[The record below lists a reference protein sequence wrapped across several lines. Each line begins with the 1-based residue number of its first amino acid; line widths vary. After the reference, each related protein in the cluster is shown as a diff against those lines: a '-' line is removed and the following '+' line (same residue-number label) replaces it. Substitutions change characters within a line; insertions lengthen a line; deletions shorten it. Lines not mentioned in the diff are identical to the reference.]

1 MPSLGLVCHKYH
13 IGKDYQIL
21 MLLSIP
27 IRKIHIRMLSFLFFF
42 VCLKNNINKLD
53 LMDKTMKTMTLD
65 YAIEIASLTEINHQ
79 PLYDEITSQK
89 WSVHYFYDEK
99 RYRNIVIDVVELP
112 HSNAPEVHPTYKLF
126 NRLNSIFQH
135 LHLCI
140 DNDGK
145 LYSVV
150 NKKEIQDKWE
160 DIRKELLSEYEGIKQ
175 IKKMVEKLDYAYY
188 ACEGTLM
195 QSLLHLIFL
204 VRYREENRFNIE
216 LSSVLNEGEL
226 IDIKLESTV
235 SERDRQ
241 HFCGKG
247 YVHHQSAMKKAYDKQ
262 IKPLTQSEFDY
273 GFTIDI
279 EYIFNSEHRVQ
290 KIEACIKE
298 QSSDRFVHKKTI
310 TFSLIPKE

>member
-1 MPSLGLVCHKYH
+1 
-13 IGKDYQIL
+13 
-21 MLLSIP
+21 
-27 IRKIHIRMLSFLFFF
+27 
-42 VCLKNNINKLD
+42 
-53 LMDKTMKTMTLD
+53 MDKTMKTMTLD

-112 HSNAPEVHPTYKLF
+112 HSNAPEVHPTYTLF
-126 NRLNSIFQH
+126 NQLNYIFQH

-226 IDIKLESTV
+226 IDIELESTV

-247 YVHHQSAMKKAYDKQ
+247 YVHHLSAMKKAYDKQ

-298 QSSDRFVHKKTI
+298 QSSDRFVHKKTV

>member
-1 MPSLGLVCHKYH
+1 
-13 IGKDYQIL
+13 
-21 MLLSIP
+21 
-27 IRKIHIRMLSFLFFF
+27 MLSFLFFF
-42 VCLKNNINKLD
+42 RMFEKHINQFD

-89 WSVHYFYDEK
+89 WSVHYSYDEK

-126 NRLNSIFQH
+126 NQLNSIFQH

-150 NKKEIQDKWE
+150 NQKEIQDKWE
-160 DIRKELLSEYEGIKQ
+160 NVRKELLSEYEGIKQ
-175 IKKMVEKLDYAYY
+175 VKKMVEKLDYAYY

-204 VRYREENRFNIE
+204 VRYREEDRFNIE

-226 IDIKLESTV
+226 IDIELESTV

-247 YVHHQSAMKKAYDKQ
+247 YVNHQSAMKKAYDKQ

-273 GFTIDI
+273 GFTIDM
-279 EYIFNSEHRVQ
+279 EYLFNSEHRVQ

-298 QSSDRFVHKKTI
+298 QSSDRFVHKKTV

>member
-1 MPSLGLVCHKYH
+1 MFEKH
-13 IGKDYQIL
+13 INQ
-21 MLLSIP
+21 
-27 IRKIHIRMLSFLFFF
+27 F
-42 VCLKNNINKLD
+42 D

-112 HSNAPEVHPTYKLF
+112 HSNAPEVHPTYTLF
-126 NRLNSIFQH
+126 NQLNYIFQH

-204 VRYREENRFNIE
+204 VRYREENKFNIE

-226 IDIKLESTV
+226 IDIELESTV

-241 HFCGKG
+241 HFYGKG
-247 YVHHQSAMKKAYDKQ
+247 YVHHQSAMKKAYDQQ

-279 EYIFNSEHRVQ
+279 EYVFNSEHRVQ

-298 QSSDRFVHKKTI
+298 QSSDRFIHKKTV

>member
-1 MPSLGLVCHKYH
+1 
-13 IGKDYQIL
+13 

-112 HSNAPEVHPTYKLF
+112 HSNAPEVHPTYTLF
-126 NRLNSIFQH
+126 NQLNYIFQH

-226 IDIKLESTV
+226 IDIELESTV

-298 QSSDRFVHKKTI
+298 QSSDRFVHKKTV

>member
-1 MPSLGLVCHKYH
+1 
-13 IGKDYQIL
+13 
-21 MLLSIP
+21 
-27 IRKIHIRMLSFLFFF
+27 
-42 VCLKNNINKLD
+42 
-53 LMDKTMKTMTLD
+53 MKTMTLD
-65 YAIEIASLTEINHQ
+65 YAIEIASLTKINHQ

-112 HSNAPEVHPTYKLF
+112 HSNAPEVHPTYTLF
-126 NRLNSIFQH
+126 NQLNSIFQH

-188 ACEGTLM
+188 SCEGTLM

-226 IDIKLESTV
+226 IDIELESTV

-298 QSSDRFVHKKTI
+298 QSSDRFVHKKTV

>member
-1 MPSLGLVCHKYH
+1 MPYGQRLSDTYAFKHTNQKNVYQNIFFSVFFRMFEKH
-13 IGKDYQIL
+13 INQ
-21 MLLSIP
+21 
-27 IRKIHIRMLSFLFFF
+27 
-42 VCLKNNINKLD
+42 LD
-53 LMDKTMKTMTLD
+53 LMDKTMKNLTLD

-79 PLYDEITSQK
+79 PLYDEITGQK

-126 NRLNSIFQH
+126 NQLNSIFQH

-140 DNDGK
+140 DNDGE
-145 LYSVV
+145 LCSVV

-160 DIRKELLSEYEGIKQ
+160 NVRNGLLSEYKGIKQ
-175 IKKMVEKLDYAYY
+175 VKKMIEKLDYAYY

-204 VRYREENRFNIE
+204 VRYREENKFEIE
-216 LSSVLNEGEL
+216 LPSVLNEGEL
-226 IDIKLESTV
+226 IDIDLQKTV

-241 HFCGKG
+241 HYCGKG
-247 YVHHQSAMKKAYDKQ
+247 HVHHQSAMKKAYDKQ

-273 GFTIDI
+273 DFTIDI

-298 QSSDRFVHKKTI
+298 QSSDRFVHKKTV

>member
-1 MPSLGLVCHKYH
+1 MPSLGLICHKYH

-21 MLLSIP
+21 MLFSIP
-27 IRKIHIRMLSFLFFF
+27 IRKMHIRMLPFLFFF
-42 VCLKNNINKLD
+42 RMFEKHINQFD

-112 HSNAPEVHPTYKLF
+112 HSNAPEVHPTYTLF
-126 NRLNSIFQH
+126 NQLNSIFQH

-188 ACEGTLM
+188 SCEGTLM

-226 IDIKLESTV
+226 IDIELESTV

-290 KIEACIKE
+290 KIEACIKAIV
-298 QSSDRFVHKKTI
+298 R
-310 TFSLIPKE
+310 

>member
-21 MLLSIP
+21 MLFSIP

-112 HSNAPEVHPTYKLF
+112 HSNAPEVHPTYTLF
-126 NRLNSIFQH
+126 NQLNSIFQH

-204 VRYREENRFNIE
+204 VRYREENRF
-216 LSSVLNEGEL
+216 
-226 IDIKLESTV
+226 
-235 SERDRQ
+235 RDRQ

-273 GFTIDI
+273 VFTIDI

-298 QSSDRFVHKKTI
+298 QSSDRFVHKKTV

>member
-1 MPSLGLVCHKYH
+1 
-13 IGKDYQIL
+13 
-21 MLLSIP
+21 MLFSIP
-27 IRKIHIRMLSFLFFF
+27 IRKMYIRMLSFLFFF
-42 VCLKNNINKLD
+42 RMFEKHINQFD

-89 WSVHYFYDEK
+89 WSVHYSYDEK

-126 NRLNSIFQH
+126 NQLNSIFQH

-150 NKKEIQDKWE
+150 NQKEIQDKWE
-160 DIRKELLSEYEGIKQ
+160 NVRKELLSEYEGIKQ
-175 IKKMVEKLDYAYY
+175 VKKMVEKLDYAYY

-204 VRYREENRFNIE
+204 VRYREEDRFNIE

-226 IDIKLESTV
+226 IDIELESTV

-247 YVHHQSAMKKAYDKQ
+247 YVNHQSAMKKAYDKQ

-273 GFTIDI
+273 GFTIDM
-279 EYIFNSEHRVQ
+279 EYLFNSEHRVQ

-298 QSSDRFVHKKTI
+298 QSSDRFVHKKTV

>member
-1 MPSLGLVCHKYH
+1 MLMLKHKYL
-13 IGKDYQIL
+13 KKTYQNA
-21 MLLSIP
+21 
-27 IRKIHIRMLSFLFFF
+27 SFSFFF
-42 VCLKNNINKLD
+42 RMFEKHINQFD

-126 NRLNSIFQH
+126 NQLNSIFQH

-150 NKKEIQDKWE
+150 DRKEIQDKWE
-160 DIRKELLSEYEGIKQ
+160 NVRKELLSEYEGIKQ
-175 IKKMVEKLDYAYY
+175 VKKMVEKLDYAYY

-226 IDIKLESTV
+226 IDIELESTV

-241 HFCGKG
+241 HFYGKG
-247 YVHHQSAMKKAYDKQ
+247 YVYHQSAMKKAYDKQ

-279 EYIFNSEHRVQ
+279 EYVFNSEHRVQ

-298 QSSDRFVHKKTI
+298 QSSDRFVHKKI
-310 TFSLIPKE
+310 VTFSLIPKE